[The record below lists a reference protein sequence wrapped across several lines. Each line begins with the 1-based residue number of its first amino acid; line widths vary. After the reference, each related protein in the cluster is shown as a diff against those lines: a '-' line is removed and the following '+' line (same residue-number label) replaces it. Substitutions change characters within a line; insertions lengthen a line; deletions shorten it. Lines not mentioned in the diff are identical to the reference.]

1 MNEKRDGQRQSQL
14 KDLKGT
20 IGVDASGW
28 FHRSVHTQKGAAVY
42 DMNPKVPLFDAFDK
56 FMTLLNSVINTREN
70 GEHEVIL
77 FMDGRSH
84 PLKEAN
90 EGKRREQR
98 LNTALNELKNIYE
111 HGDAFG
117 TYDTVKKLRTAIA
130 KRRDDFTAMVAAEC
144 QKIGVHICCAPFE
157 ADWQLIEAQHAGLID
172 IILSEDGD
180 LFVIGGDK
188 IVTDIDYVTGE
199 CCLYERSDILQRE
212 SMGKDLTLISCLHYP
227 TSSAMIIL
235 IA

>member
-1 MNEKRDGQRQSQL
+1 MGPHNLHKEFICRNMNEKRDGQRQSQL

-90 EGKRREQR
+90 EGKSAGSKDWTRPWMNWRTFMSMVMRLALMTLSKNYALQLQSAGMTLLQWLLLSVRRLEFTFAVHR
-98 LNTALNELKNIYE
+98 LKQIGSSLKHSMQGLLTSYCLK
-111 HGDAFG
+111 
-117 TYDTVKKLRTAIA
+117 TVTCSLLGATK
-130 KRRDDFTAMVAAEC
+130 
-144 QKIGVHICCAPFE
+144 
-157 ADWQLIEAQHAGLID
+157 
-172 IILSEDGD
+172 
-180 LFVIGGDK
+180 
-188 IVTDIDYVTGE
+188 
-199 CCLYERSDILQRE
+199 
-212 SMGKDLTLISCLHYP
+212 
-227 TSSAMIIL
+227 
-235 IA
+235 